1 MVETRIAKPKD
12 LEKNRELLLSLG
24 LTDSEC
30 AIYLDLLEKPEGES
44 IDRLLTSFGHAPQ
57 EAERA
62 IGNLVDKGCI
72 SVSSNRVEANSPED
86 FLPNILREKM
96 DNLDLEL
103 KRVQEAIRHL
113 EISLE
118 PYFWEKR
125 TGLRPEEIIRP
136 IKDLESMEAQTVNL
150 ISEAKEYI
158 YVFAEKFDW
167 YENIRR
173 QMEEALGRGVK
184 ARILMMVKDS
194 YTTKRAKELQGMGV
208 EVRHC
213 SEDWYPVRGTL
224 IDDKELVFLIW
235 ATRKSGIER
244 PIYYKPHHTEND
256 GLIRIFKDAFQKRW
270 EEAKT
275 I

>member
-1 MVETRIAKPKD
+1 LVETRIAKPKD

-30 AIYLDLLEKPEGES
+30 AIYLDLLEKPKGES
-44 IDRLLTSFGHAPQ
+44 IDNILTSFGPEPQ
-57 EAERA
+57 EAETA
-62 IGNLVDKGCI
+62 IRNLVDKGC
-72 SVSSNRVEANSPED
+72 VSITSNMVEANSPQD
-86 FLPNILREKM
+86 FLPNILRGKM
-96 DNLDLEL
+96 DNLDREL
-103 KRVQEAIRHL
+103 KSTQEAIRHL

-136 IKDLESMEAQTVNL
+136 IKDLQSMEAQTITL
-150 ISEAKEYI
+150 IANAKDYI
-158 YVFAEKFDW
+158 YIFAEKFDW

-184 ARILMMVKDS
+184 AKILMMVKDK
-194 YTTKRAKELQGMGV
+194 YTTKRANELQKLGV

-235 ATRKSGIER
+235 ATRKGGIER
-244 PIYYKPHHTEND
+244 PIYYRPHYTEND

-270 EEAKT
+270 EEAKA